1 MLGTVLGGR
10 KAVDNKVYMFPNP
23 NGTYIPVEGGGVE
36 QMQIK
41 QNKLLKYK
49 FSKYN
54 IRNK

>member
-1 MLGTVLGGR
+1 MEPTFQWGGR
-10 KAVDNKVYMFPNP
+10 
-23 NGTYIPVEGGGVE
+23 VE

>member
-23 NGTYIPVEGGGVE
+23 NGTYIPVGGGVE

>member
-1 MLGTVLGGR
+1 MEPT
-10 KAVDNKVYMFPNP
+10 FQW
-23 NGTYIPVEGGGVE
+23 GGVE